1 MIIPELNFFLIKDN
15 QILFSSNVPE
25 LNLQILDFKG
35 NILQGLKTT
44 PQPHLIYFIEHSI
57 ISDQQNFIVR
67 LNNQDYPI
75 IRNLNTISQVS
86 FGSTISF
93 FEDGFLN
100 RWNLNKYY
108 DVNSPC
114 IFFGVEGNLER
125 IKNHKS
131 FKLIFPVDISCAH
144 HLKTLPPSKD
154 LIIVDRPC
162 ISIPDK
168 FSKVKGEFEIQDYS
182 LFKPNILGDKIY
194 AYIGSP
200 YRNSQFRYDL
210 IKQIQNK
217 IDYEILLGSPNNDKS
232 YDNIN
237 VIKSK
242 YYDNSFLNLNF
253 SQESGLTTVIEMALI
268 GRKTI
273 SNSLMKWECMVPY
286 SNLEDIINIINQES
300 KKINTIQPSIDIHT
314 INEVWKNLKY
324 WKNFI

>member
-1 MIIPELNFFLIKDN
+1 MIIPGLTNFLIKDN
-15 QILFSSNVPE
+15 QILFSSNIPE
-25 LNLQILDFKG
+25 LNIQILDYMG
-35 NILQGLKTT
+35 NILYNFQKS
-44 PQPHLIYFIEHSI
+44 PKPHITYFISHPI
-57 ISDQQNFIVR
+57 IGNTQNFIVKV
-67 LNNQDYPI
+67 NNQSYPI
-75 IRNLNTISQVS
+75 KRTPNTISQVS
-86 FGSTISF
+86 FGSNISF

-114 IFFGVEGNLER
+114 IFFGVAGNLER

-131 FKLIFPVDISCAH
+131 FKLIFPVDLSCAH

-168 FSKVKGEFEIQDYS
+168 FSKVKGEFEIKDYS

-194 AYIGSP
+194 AYIGSSS
-200 YRNSQFRYDL
+200 RHTQFKYDL
-210 IKQIQNK
+210 IKQIQSK
-217 IDYEILLGSPNNDKS
+217 IDYEILLGSPNSNKT

-237 VIKSK
+237 IIKSK

-253 SQESGLTTVIEMALI
+253 SQESGLTTVIEMALM

-273 SNSLMKWECMVPY
+273 SNNLMKWECMIPY
-286 SNLEDIINIINQES
+286 SNLEDIVYNINQES